1 MVGSGAGGA
10 GEKGTGLK
18 MTLRLM
24 LEAALHSLFSVQLEG
39 GAEDCVED
47 GRAEDCIEDGRAED
61 CIEDGRAD

>member
-1 MVGSGAGGA
+1 
-10 GEKGTGLK
+10 

-39 GAEDCVED
+39 GAEDCVVD
-47 GRAEDCIEDGRAED
+47 GRAEDCIEDGRAKD